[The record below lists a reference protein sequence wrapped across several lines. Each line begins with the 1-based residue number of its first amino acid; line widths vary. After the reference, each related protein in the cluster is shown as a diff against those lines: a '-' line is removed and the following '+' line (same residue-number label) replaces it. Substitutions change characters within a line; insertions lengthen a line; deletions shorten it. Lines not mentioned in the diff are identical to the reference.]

1 VSLNAHRSG
10 ESDLSAS
17 PLVRAYETSADELLH
32 ALLELAPER
41 RVQILDSGGARG
53 DEARFLIA
61 GFDPFETIEAW
72 GGELMI
78 QARGES
84 GARVERDESTVR
96 VERGSLLSSLD
107 ERLARYRIAARSG
120 ASQAAVRLPFA
131 GGACIASFS
140 YDLARQ
146 FQRLRSVAPAPNPVS
161 PEPDAVLAFYDTLVI
176 HDYARGRTYLTSTGG
191 EEQLASARN
200 ALDAARQDNFF
211 NMAAGDGGEI
221 RQREAEEMQ
230 RPEAEAS
237 SNFTRDEYMA
247 AVGRIK
253 EHIFA
258 GDIYQANLTQQFTCP
273 LAVGDSVARV
283 FLRLRREHPASFAA
297 YLRRRA
303 DTVVSASPERFLRVT
318 WAEGDERENV
328 RRVEAWPI
336 KGTRARG
343 LDAAEDARLREELQR
358 SAKDAAENV
367 MIVDLL
373 RNDLGRVC
381 RYGSIEVAALC
392 EVQEHPTLFH
402 LVSKVRGVLGAE
414 VSAGELLRATFP
426 CGSITGAPKLRA
438 MEIIDEYETARRGL
452 SMGAIGYFSFDGQID
467 LSVAIRTMTLSAEGA
482 RFNVGGGIVAES
494 DPSAEYEESLTKASA
509 LLRALGARAQGSRI
523 GSRG

>member
-1 VSLNAHRSG
+1 MRNANDTG
-10 ESDLSAS
+10 AQAAAS
-17 PLVRAYETSADELLH
+17 VRELPFTADELLR
-32 ALLELAPER
+32 ALLQLAPER
-41 RVQILDSGGARG
+41 RVQILDSGGARGAG

-61 GFDPFETIEAW
+61 GFDPFETIEGR
-72 GGELMI
+72 GGEWLI

-84 GARVERDESTVR
+84 AAR
-96 VERGSLLSSLD
+96 VERGSLLSLLD
-107 ERLARYRIAARSG
+107 ERLARYRVRSG
-120 ASQAAVRLPFA
+120 APQVDRLPVA

-146 FQRLRSVAPAPNPVS
+146 FARLRSRAPGAPPA

-176 HDYARGRTYLTSTGG
+176 HDYARGLTYLTTLGG
-191 EEQLASARN
+191 AEQLARTRA
-200 ALDAARQDNFF
+200 ALDEARLVNFLDTTRDDEEIQPKEEAA
-211 NMAAGDGGEI
+211 
-221 RQREAEEMQ
+221 
-230 RPEAEAS
+230 
-237 SNFTRDEYMA
+237 SNFTRAEYMA
-247 AVGRIK
+247 VVGRIK

-258 GDIYQANLTQQFTCP
+258 GDIYQANLTQQFTCT
-273 LAVGDSVARV
+273 LAEGDSAERV

-297 YLRRRA
+297 FLRRRD
-303 DTVVSASPERFLRVT
+303 DTVVSASPERFLRVSLN
-318 WAEGDERENV
+318 EGGARDGHENS

-343 LDAAEDARLREELQR
+343 ATAAEDALLRNELQR

-402 LVSKVRGVLGAE
+402 LVSKVRGTLREE

-438 MEIIDEYETARRGL
+438 MEIIDECETVRRGL
-452 SMGAIGYFSFDGQID
+452 SMGAIGYFSFDGHID
-467 LSVAIRTMTLSAEGA
+467 LSVAIRTMTLSAGRA

-494 DPSAEYEESLTKASA
+494 DPAAEYEESLTKARA
-509 LLRALGARAQGSRI
+509 LLRALGARVKLR
-523 GSRG
+523 